1 MNWDTENFL
10 QWYYDEE
17 CQYCGNCGYLQHA
30 DFWFEIECKEHE
42 NILEDEERDVLEKK
56 WSPVDEQV
64 EWLEKQY
71 AELNEFTADKN
82 TGTILD
88 VMTQFQERIKQ
99 LKGE

>member
-1 MNWDTENFL
+1 MEIKTTTEI
-10 QWYYDEE
+10 WTMRMEDVP
-17 CQYCGNCGYLQHA
+17 
-30 DFWFEIECKEHE
+30 
-42 NILEDEERDVLEKK
+42 LEQDVLEKK